1 MRTHAFLAASVM
13 LVAWAAVSCNRSKEE
28 APPPPAAEAPA
39 PVPAAQPVR
48 VVAVTLGREVG
59 ADKRVTTA
67 VDTFSPTDTIY
78 ASVDTQGAAPAAT
91 LVARWTYQDGQVVH
105 EESQSIAPAGP
116 ASTEFHISKPDGWP
130 KGTYRVEILL
140 DGTSASTASFRVG

>member
-1 MRTHAFLAASVM
+1 MRARPVLAACMV
-13 LVAWAAVSCNRSKEE
+13 LATFAAVACNRAKEE

-39 PVPAAQPVR
+39 PAPAAEPVR
-48 VVAVTLGREVG
+48 VVAVTVGRAVG
-59 ADKRVTTA
+59 ADKRVTAA
-67 VDTFSPTDTIY
+67 VDTFAPSDTIY

-91 LVARWTYQDGQVVH
+91 LVARWTFQDGQVVH
-105 EESQSIAPAGP
+105 EETQSIAPSGP

-130 KGTYRVEILL
+130 KGTYKVEILL